1 MIYNTGWGNLKPQQ
15 LKYTVALG
23 KAAAAKLEAG
33 QTLTSVASELRVS
46 RSSLRNWRSRDPR
59 LNAAFA
65 TFESRKA
72 EAKKKRARVKHFKQ
86 VATEIVDAAK
96 ADAADP
102 VQAGLQAQ
110 QKAEEVEAQRKAEK
124 LGPEQ
129 AQEARL
135 QAWFNSDWSELIEQ
149 QQERM
154 EQAQMEREME
164 LRAGFWCG

>member
-1 MIYNTGWGNLKPQQ
+1 MVNPISLLNLVHQKT
-15 LKYTVALG
+15 KYSPALG
-23 KAAAAKLEAG
+23 KAAASKLEAG

-46 RSSLRNWRSRDPR
+46 RTSLRNWRSRDPR

-65 TFESRKA
+65 TFEARKA
-72 EAKKKRARVKHFKQ
+72 KTEKKRERVKHFREVTSQ
-86 VATEIVDAAK
+86 IMDAAK

-102 VQAGLQAQ
+102 VQVGLQAQ
-110 QKAEEVEAQRKAEK
+110 QKAEEIEAQRKAEK
-124 LGPEQ
+124 LSPEQ

-154 EQAQMEREME
+154 EEAEMQREMK
-164 LRAGFWCG
+164 LREGFWCG